1 MNYILLIFS
10 VIGGLVIG
18 GLVVFLVNRYLLA
31 TRSKTILEEAEKE
44 AEVIKKNKL
53 LEVKEKFIHM
63 KAEME
68 KQANARNAKIQSA
81 EAKLKQ
87 REMQLSQQQQDL
99 QKKKS
104 AVIIILFI
112 LLIAGCILEAYV
124 NPICMSTVFRRYS

>member
-87 REMQLSQQQQDL
+87 REMQLFSAATRPAKE
-99 QKKKS
+99 KK
-104 AVIIILFI
+104 
-112 LLIAGCILEAYV
+112 
-124 NPICMSTVFRRYS
+124 

>member
-53 LEVKEKFIHM
+53 LEVKEKFL
-63 KAEME
+63 
-68 KQANARNAKIQSA
+68 N
-81 EAKLKQ
+81 
-87 REMQLSQQQQDL
+87 
-99 QKKKS
+99 KKS
-104 AVIIILFI
+104 ELEKEVQQRSFPSSNKICKRRKVRPMPFAPTSIL
-112 LLIAGCILEAYV
+112 
-124 NPICMSTVFRRYS
+124 SSKW